1 MKKILVILL
10 FLNISPLQAQRILTL
25 GLWFS
30 ASFYDAKEMN
40 IFSNT
45 YNFVNQNSLRSL
57 LQGFNGAEGLRFEA
71 GYRDVGRTNW
81 GAIAGFQFF
90 TRKNNAAFN
99 NGEVRNLELK
109 WNSFYTEFEI
119 GRTWNI
125 FFLNGLLGFNFNRK
139 LKIKSN
145 YLDRFGDPLERLL
158 NGNYKNSS
166 LFTADAGFAIGF
178 YRRAL
183 YLSLKFAF
191 PVFITNRS
199 KVFRDKSP
207 VKIAEGSDRFPD
219 DYIFFLNGEDYQ
231 GVSNEFNGL
240 KVTLAVSYAIQL
252 NKEEKKKKR
261 LFSRSTS
268 GFTDKPK
275 DIFINQRQL
284 WPMTK
289 P

>member
-1 MKKILVILL
+1 MKKLLTVVL
-10 FLNISPLQAQRILTL
+10 FLSISPLQAQHILTL
-25 GLWFS
+25 GLGFS
-30 ASFYDAKEMN
+30 ASFYDAEKMQN
-40 IFSNT
+40 FSNT
-45 YNFVNQNSLRSL
+45 YNFVNQDNLGSFM
-57 LQGFNGAEGLRFEA
+57 QGIDGAEGLRFEA
-71 GYRDVGRTNW
+71 GYRYVGRTNW
-81 GAIAGFQFF
+81 GVLTGFQLF
-90 TRKNNAAFN
+90 TRKNNARFN

-109 WNSFYTEFEI
+109 WDSFYTEFEL

-125 FFLNGLLGFNFNRK
+125 FFINGLLAFNFNRK
-139 LKIKSN
+139 LKIESN
-145 YLDRFGDPLERLL
+145 YFDGFGIPLEKLL
-158 NGNYKNSS
+158 NGTYKNSS

-240 KVTLAVSYAIQL
+240 KVTLAVSCAIQL
-252 NKEEKKKKR
+252 NKEER
-261 LFSRSTS
+261 
-268 GFTDKPK
+268 
-275 DIFINQRQL
+275 
-284 WPMTK
+284 
-289 P
+289 

>member
-1 MKKILVILL
+1 MKKNLVILL
-10 FLNISPLQAQRILTL
+10 FLSISPLQAQHILTL
-25 GLWFS
+25 GLGFS

-57 LQGFNGAEGLRFEA
+57 LQGFNGAEGLRFEV

-99 NGEVRNLELK
+99 NGESRNLELK

-145 YLDRFGDPLERLL
+145 YFDRFGDPLEKLL

-183 YLSLKFAF
+183 YLSLKFAL

-252 NKEEKKKKR
+252 NKEER
-261 LFSRSTS
+261 
-268 GFTDKPK
+268 
-275 DIFINQRQL
+275 
-284 WPMTK
+284 
-289 P
+289 

>member
-1 MKKILVILL
+1 MKKLLAVLL
-10 FLNISPLQAQRILTL
+10 FLSISPLQAQRILTL
-25 GLWFS
+25 GLGFS

-99 NGEVRNLELK
+99 NGELRNLELK

-139 LKIKSN
+139 LKIESN
-145 YLDRFGDPLERLL
+145 YFDQFGSPLEKLL
-158 NGNYKNSS
+158 NGTYKNSS
-166 LFTADAGFAIGF
+166 LFTADAGFAIGY
-178 YRRAL
+178 YRSPL
-183 YLSLKFAF
+183 YLSLKFAL
-191 PVFITNRS
+191 PVFTTNRS
-199 KVFRDKSP
+199 KVFRDESP
-207 VKIAEGSDRFPD
+207 EKVAEGSDRFPD
-219 DYIFFLNGEDYQ
+219 DYRPFLNGEAYQ
-231 GVSNEFNGL
+231 AVSNEFNGL

-252 NKEEKKKKR
+252 NKE
-261 LFSRSTS
+261 
-268 GFTDKPK
+268 
-275 DIFINQRQL
+275 
-284 WPMTK
+284 
-289 P
+289 